1 MPPRKVNL
9 LEAFQASQRADA
21 PAAPAPLPR
30 AESSPALRPRRR
42 SAPIVSERAPIFV
55 GLSLGGLLLLAGAF
69 WLGRISARG
78 SGVERSLGL
87 GSAPGREESR
97 WELPPDDEP
106 WGAEEPRA
114 RPEPAR
120 ANELDAQGR
129 TADDRAFYDKTNR
142 FTLRAIYYANTPK
155 GWKRA
160 LDTYRYL
167 RAQGMPA
174 VAPIDQGDILVL
186 CVGAA
191 PAREGALSELSQSL
205 RSLPGPPPQSEEG
218 AFAGAF
224 FMNIDDLIERP

>member
-30 AESSPALRPRRR
+30 VEPSRPRRR
-42 SAPIVSERAPIFV
+42 SAPIASERAPIFV

-69 WLGRISARG
+69 WLGRITAG
-78 SGVERSLGL
+78 GAGAERSFGL
-87 GSAPGREESR
+87 GSAPEREEGR
-97 WELPPDDEP
+97 WELPPSDDA
-106 WGAEEPRA
+106 WGDPEQQQRA
-114 RPEPAR
+114 EPAR
-120 ANELDAQGR
+120 ATELDAQGR
-129 TADDRAFYDKTNR
+129 TADDLAFYDKANR

-191 PAREGALSELSQSL
+191 PTREGALSELSL
-205 RSLPGPPPQSEEG
+205 RLRALQGPPPQSEEG